1 MRWIIFAAAVA
12 VTLSGAAA
20 GQARSGQ
27 SHSAQYRASR
37 YRSGEYHFGGY
48 HSGGHHSAPARSVS
62 ACAQGELTRIR
73 VSKIKPGGSI
83 AGFRDA
89 VAAHSRW
96 YKAHGYHIEQRI
108 APAVQFSR
116 GKARAASQEV
126 MTFATSDDVPRE
138 KHDAA
143 WDAFVA
149 KYRANSEIERETIVC
164 MSRS

>member
-20 GQARSGQ
+20 GQSRSGQ
-27 SHSAQYRASR
+27 SHSAQYRSSR
-37 YRSGEYHFGGY
+37 YRSGEYHSGSYHSGGY
-48 HSGGHHSAPARSVS
+48 HSALAQSGS

-73 VSKIKPGGSI
+73 LSKIKPGGSM

-89 VAAHSRW
+89 VTAHTRW
-96 YKAHGYHIEQRI
+96 YKAHGYRIEQRI
-108 APAVQFSR
+108 APVVQFSK
-116 GKARAASQEV
+116 GKAGASSHEV

-143 WDAFVA
+143 WQAFVA

-164 MSRS
+164 MSAS